1 MKYLQKKLQQQL
13 VSFEEMI
20 SQNDEKFEEVSKKYE
35 ISRKTE
41 NELRDYLKLRNEEI
55 NGLKEVVDKLTSDS
69 IKKQEQLSI
78 HFKQYND
85 QKIIIKKLEEEIS
98 ELNNELRDKEK
109 IKKDLVKYKS
119 LNGKLSQYNEDLEKE
134 NIAQS
139 NAVVFLTKEKTEM
152 VNMVRGLIY
161 YQYDLTERS
170 FSLSKSNHDVNPK
183 KQKKTC
189 PINGCTGVGHI
200 NGKSKRHCVYVYLK
214 FENIFLF
221 FHFFWLLKSEILP
234 NEQGTD
240 IRFQ

>member
-1 MKYLQKKLQQQL
+1 
-13 VSFEEMI
+13 MI

-139 NAVVFLTKEKTEM
+139 NAGVF
-152 VNMVRGLIY
+152 
-161 YQYDLTERS
+161 
-170 FSLSKSNHDVNPK
+170 
-183 KQKKTC
+183 
-189 PINGCTGVGHI
+189 
-200 NGKSKRHCVYVYLK
+200 
-214 FENIFLF
+214 
-221 FHFFWLLKSEILP
+221 
-234 NEQGTD
+234 
-240 IRFQ
+240 